1 MESYSYLKST
11 ILNSVFTMQNI
22 NIFIKENVN
31 QIALKGLHIA
41 PDIPEKKLNN
51 AAKSMSL
58 QDTIGSV
65 IALLDTT
72 VFGSGKDGLAFT
84 GEKMV
89 YKPVFESPITINF
102 SELEKA
108 EYIRNVTT
116 NDKGKEKVIEYTI
129 ITRKDGSSFKVEN
142 ISECNIEKLSEFLNT
157 INSQFDTFEEEDQ
170 LITLSEMPEELK
182 VAYLKVVVNM
192 AYSNDG
198 ELDKDE
204 FAQILL
210 LMTRLELSSESRFA
224 LREYSTT
231 GKLENLESLI
241 QTIDKTCI
249 PSHNKLVKISLVKDL
264 FSVFMS
270 VNNGQY
276 DNFTFFNDNYDLF
289 NVSDDE
295 IKLIIDALK
304 LDFKMLNDDFSDD
317 ALTRGIKELG
327 AKAGAVGVPLAAVYL
342 SGSVVGMSAAGLTSG
357 LATLGLGGVLGFSS
371 MATGIGVAVLLG
383 VGAYKGIKHLTG
395 ANELDKTKRRELMLN
410 EVIKQTQATISYL
423 MEDINFIT
431 TKLSEAILSHSV
443 QDEKVKQLLQ
453 KVKLLTSAGNV
464 LTQKSDSTQSKC
476 FKLKCPAELN
486 HEKLQS
492 LTRDATKQ
500 QIYTLIMSFYE
511 EKTIERENSGETANV
526 LVLKQN
532 ISTIDMEK
540 LAKIFEAIGYF
551 KATDVIKGKLSG
563 IFS

>member
-1 MESYSYLKST
+1 
-11 ILNSVFTMQNI
+11 MQNI
-22 NIFIKENVN
+22 NIFIKENVS

-51 AAKSMSL
+51 AAKSMNL
-58 QDTIGSV
+58 QNTIGSV

-89 YKPVFESPITINF
+89 YKPVFESPIVINF
-102 SELEKA
+102 SELDKS

-116 NDKGKEKVIEYTI
+116 DNKGKEKIIEYTI

-170 LITLSEMPEELK
+170 LVTLSEMPEELK
-182 VAYLKVVVNM
+182 VAYLKVIVNM

-204 FAQILL
+204 LAQILL
-210 LMTRLELSSESRFA
+210 LMTRLELSAESRFT

-249 PSHNKLVKISLVKDL
+249 SSHNKVIKISLVKDL

-276 DNFTFFNDNYDLF
+276 DNFTFFNDNYNLF
-289 NVSDDE
+289 NVTDDE
-295 IKLIIDALK
+295 VKLIIDALK
-304 LDFKMLNDDFSDD
+304 LDFKMLNDDFNDD
-317 ALTRGIKELG
+317 ALTRGMKELG

-431 TKLSEAILSHSV
+431 TKLSEAILSYNV

-511 EKTIERENSGETANV
+511 EKTIERENGGETVNV
-526 LVLKQN
+526 LVLKQD

-540 LAKIFEAIGYF
+540 IAKIFEAIGYF